1 MLDVSNINNRVSDV
15 LRRNLEVTKEDVK
28 KSMAANNQVVTSKT
42 ANSLRVDVSENEGI
56 LWGAEH
62 IDTLETGIS
71 PQRSNMESWTK
82 TWAGLFHWVQN
93 KGFIYD
99 MSKASFFATR
109 ATEIQREQGSVLF
122 RAGGRFNVYSDKV
135 EPLVERIKDELGEII
150 INTKIL
156 E

>member
-1 MLDVSNINNRVSDV
+1 MLEVSNINNRVSDV
-15 LRRNLEVTKEDVK
+15 LRRNLEITKEDVK
-28 KSMAANNQVVTSKT
+28 KSMAANNQVVTGKT

-62 IDTLETGIS
+62 IDTLEIGIS
-71 PQRSNMESWTK
+71 PQRSNMESWIK

-99 MSKASFFATR
+99 MSKASFFAIR

>member
-15 LRRNLEVTKEDVK
+15 LRRNLEITKEDVK
-28 KSMAANNQVVTSKT
+28 KSMAANNQVVTGKT
-42 ANSLRVDVSENEGI
+42 ANSLRVDVSGNEGI

-99 MSKASFFATR
+99 MSKASSFATR